1 MATDIGPR
9 IGIKGEAE
17 FNRAINNINNSLK
30 ELGSE
35 MKVLESTFDGNAR
48 SQEELSTKGELLS
61 RQYELQKAKLN
72 ELVAQHEKQENELS
86 SVTKALE
93 EARQKFGENSKEA
106 AKAETVYNKQV
117 QTVSKLKIAVNEMTA
132 TLNKT
137 GTDIRKNNESLELL
151 NNTAQGFDVSK
162 IDNAMKKLSN
172 SQAEEAIKNT
182 DRAIE
187 SLEKQLERLR
197 EKTIDSSG
205 KLSDFVKKNELLGQ
219 VQTEQK
225 QKIAII
231 ADEYEKQ
238 KRNLE
243 QLSNVL
249 QEAKEKTGN
258 SSEAS
263 KRAEE
268 AYEAQASAVKE
279 LEDSLKNA
287 NAALQDTTTE
297 MSETAEN
304 INNIKFEKISQG
316 AETVGKVTGVAMGAA
331 GAAIGVASK
340 SVLDFTSDYQ
350 NANKIIWSQ
359 TGITS
364 GKFVE
369 LSVAARE
376 VFADNFGES
385 LTEVAENIAEINRQ
399 TGETDPSKL
408 KELAEGAYTL
418 RDAYGA
424 EIPESMRAVNQLM
437 NQFGLSATEAFNLI
451 VQGYQRGLDKN
462 GNFLDSLNEYGP
474 KYAQLGLSAEEM
486 FNSLAAGAEGGVF
499 DIDKLGDAMN
509 EFTIRVKDSDADE
522 AMIAL
527 GLATEDVSEQLQGA
541 QGNVQ
546 TYQEKV
552 QDLEQKLGLAQ
563 LKQSEFNDKTKES
576 TKIQSANTI
585 AKYSKELEEARQKL
599 AEASTEVSN
608 LTEKQNA
615 GGISLDE
622 FKRKFAE
629 GGETGREAFL
639 QLVAALKQVEDPLE
653 QNKLGVQ
660 LFGSMWEDTGGTA
673 ILAMTD
679 IQGEIDRT
687 NNAMAELQGTQYNS
701 SLSDTFSS
709 MGRQL
714 KLSVIEPISMDL
726 LPLFQQ
732 LAGKAKEAFNSPEM
746 QSSLANLRE
755 SLGEVIEKITNFV
768 VDHMPQ
774 ITNAISVLLSNLDKL
789 PPVLGVIGGL
799 FATVK
804 IVQFGKSVINT
815 FQSVANVFS
824 FLASNVDK
832 IKVVL
837 AGLKGV
843 VTGVFSVI
851 QAHPVIAAI
860 TAIIGI
866 VVLLYNKCE
875 WFRDGVNAVLSKVKE
890 TFGNAI
896 EGIKNFLSGFPE
908 WWNGIWSSVSEFFS
922 STWEKIVEF
931 FTVTIPDAWNTTKEF
946 FAGIPEWWNG
956 IWSNVGEFFSSTWEK
971 IVEFFTVTIPDAWNT
986 TKEFFAGIPEWWNG
1000 IWSNVGEFFSSTW
1013 EKIVEFFTVTIP
1025 DAWNITKEFF
1035 AGIPEWWNGIWSSLK
1050 ENFSNIWNTMLENPI
1065 IKTIVNNIKADFELL
1080 KENLSIIWQTIQTV
1094 AGNAWE
1100 LIKNIILAPVL
1111 LLIDLVTGD
1120 FNKLK
1125 EDAANIWNNIK
1136 EAALNIWN
1144 ALKEAVA
1151 QIVINFVENIKEK
1164 LNNLKQGATEA
1175 WENIK
1180 ANAAQA
1186 WENIKNTVIQI
1197 TLNFVEG
1204 IKEKINNLKQS
1215 AAEAWENI
1223 KANAAQTWENIKT
1236 SVVNKANELWQG
1248 AKEKFE
1254 SLKTFLWEL
1263 LPNILN
1269 FLSEKWNEIKKNV
1282 SDKIEE
1288 MKTNAINTFNNMKQ
1302 SISEK
1307 IDSIKSTIVKGIQE
1321 AVDFITSL
1329 PGKAVQWGRDFID
1342 GLKKGVEERVNGI
1355 IDAVKGIGDKIR
1367 SFLHFSRPDEGPLRE
1382 YEKWMPD
1389 FMSGLGKGI
1398 KNNTWR
1404 VIDPI
1409 KNLSDQMSLQM
1420 QGMDFKLSE
1429 GIVESA
1435 YNAGYEQII
1444 EVHTVT
1450 NLDGKVIGNTVTPVV
1465 VENISRQQRS
1475 KSKVR
1480 GGKI

>member
-17 FNRAINNINNSLK
+17 FNRAINNINSSLK

-48 SQEELSTKGELLS
+48 SQEELSAKGELLS

-117 QTVSKLKIAVNEMTA
+117 QTVSKLKIAINEMTA

-172 SQAEEAIKNT
+172 SQAEETIKNT

-197 EKTIDSSG
+197 KKTIDSSG

-231 ADEYEKQ
+231 TDEYEKQ

-287 NAALQDTTTE
+287 NAALQDTTTQ

-424 EIPESMRAVNQLM
+424 EIPESMRVVNQLM

-615 GGISLDE
+615 GGVSLDE

-890 TFGNAI
+890 TFGDAI

-908 WWNGIWSSVSEFFS
+908 WWNGIWSSVSEFFFS
-922 STWEKIVEF
+922 AWNKIVEF
-931 FTVTIPDAWNTTKEF
+931 FTVTIPETWNT
-946 FAGIPEWWNG
+946 
-956 IWSNVGEFFSSTWEK
+956 
-971 IVEFFTVTIPDAWNT
+971 
-986 TKEFFAGIPEWWNG
+986 
-1000 IWSNVGEFFSSTW
+1000 
-1013 EKIVEFFTVTIP
+1013 
-1025 DAWNITKEFF
+1025 TKEFF

-1050 ENFSNIWNTMLENPI
+1050 ESFSNIWNTMLENPI
-1065 IKTIVNNIKADFELL
+1065 IKTIVSNIKADFELL

-1111 LLIDLVTGD
+1111 LLIDLITGD

-1164 LNNLKQGATEA
+1164 LNNLKQGAT
-1175 WENIK
+1175 
-1180 ANAAQA
+1180 
-1186 WENIKNTVIQI
+1186 
-1197 TLNFVEG
+1197 
-1204 IKEKINNLKQS
+1204 
-1215 AAEAWENI
+1215 EAWENI

-1480 GGKI
+1480 GGRT

>member
-17 FNRAINNINNSLK
+17 FNRAINNINSSLK

-48 SQEELSTKGELLS
+48 SQEELSAKGELLS

-117 QTVSKLKIAVNEMTA
+117 QTVSKLKIAINEMTA

-172 SQAEEAIKNT
+172 SQAEETIKNT

-231 ADEYEKQ
+231 TDEYEKQ

-350 NANKIIWSQ
+350 NANKVIWSQ

-418 RDAYGA
+418 KDAYGA
-424 EIPESMRAVNQLM
+424 EIPESMRTVNQLM

-451 VQGYQRGLDKN
+451 VQGYQIGLDKN

-714 KLSVIEPISMDL
+714 KLSIIEPISMDL

-896 EGIKNFLSGFPE
+896 EGVKNFLSGFPE

-922 STWEKIVEF
+922 STWKKIVEI
-931 FTVTIPDAWNTTKEF
+931 FTVTIPDAWNT
-946 FAGIPEWWNG
+946 
-956 IWSNVGEFFSSTWEK
+956 
-971 IVEFFTVTIPDAWNT
+971 
-986 TKEFFAGIPEWWNG
+986 
-1000 IWSNVGEFFSSTW
+1000 
-1013 EKIVEFFTVTIP
+1013 
-1025 DAWNITKEFF
+1025 TKEFF

-1050 ENFSNIWNTMLENPI
+1050 ENFSNIWNTMIENPI

-1180 ANAAQA
+1180 ANAAQ
-1186 WENIKNTVIQI
+1186 
-1197 TLNFVEG
+1197 
-1204 IKEKINNLKQS
+1204 
-1215 AAEAWENI
+1215 
-1223 KANAAQTWENIKT
+1223 TWENIKT

-1269 FLSEKWNEIKKNV
+1269 LLSEKWNEIKKNV

-1342 GLKKGVEERVNGI
+1342 GLKEGVEERVNGI

-1409 KNLSDQMSLQM
+1409 KKLSDEMSLQM
-1420 QGMDFKLSE
+1420 QGIDFKISE
-1429 GIVESA
+1429 GIVESS

-1480 GGKI
+1480 GGRT